1 MNFIKSRGTIL
12 LVSLLMF
19 SLISAFMSSASAGEI
34 AIFITADYFDDYN
47 VKTYSGSNGP
57 GMWLQDVGGGGSATY
72 KIVSDGG
79 RTFYKLESSDGVF
92 VKAILPY
99 YLFQV
104 YIGPVDYTFG
114 AFMKVDS
121 GEGGIIFRVQPVKID
136 GSYYLRKYYLATV
149 YKSSKK
155 VVLWYVDETQ
165 GPGAGPMLAQADV
178 PTSVDLDD
186 WFSLS
191 VTVKGSNIK
200 VSIGE
205 KQVINV
211 NDARLTYGS
220 VGLYTFQG
228 CAASFDSVGWWGYFS
243 QTTATTTV
251 TTAIT
256 STVTSPASTV
266 TETVTSIE
274 TTTVGGGT
282 VTETVTATTTATA
295 TAPAVTITQSKTTTE
310 ITTVTEKTVEKV
322 TETKTVTETE
332 LSTVTSTVTETRG
345 LGCLIATAAFGSE
358 LAPQVQ
364 LLRGFRDGFVLK
376 TFAGSSFMTAFNA
389 FYYSWSPYVAKAE
402 YENPLLRSFIRTS
415 IYPLIYSLELSRIA
429 AQPLSTVPELAVLVS
444 GIIASLLIGL
454 IYISPIAIALILIAR
469 RKCWRMP
476 RFKIT
481 YLFAALF
488 GSLAAFALAE
498 ITSSVSLMMLAS
510 ALTVLSFIA
519 LGASLP
525 ALAIGYASAVKAFRQ
540 NRET

>member
-1 MNFIKSRGTIL
+1 LNSVKTRRNIL

-19 SLISAFMSSASAGEI
+19 SLISAFMSSASAGEVLI
-34 AIFITADYFDDYN
+34 LITADDFDDYK
-47 VKTYSGSNGP
+47 VKTYSGSDGP
-57 GMWLQDVGGGGSATY
+57 GMWLQDIGGGGSATY

-99 YLFQV
+99 YL
-104 YIGPVDYTFG
+104 YPIYMGLVDYTFG
-114 AFMKVDS
+114 ALMKVDS
-121 GEGGIIFRVQPVKID
+121 GEGGIIFRVQPVKI
-136 GSYYLRKYYLATV
+136 GESYYLRKYYLATV

-165 GPGAGPMLAQADV
+165 GPGAGPVLAQADV
-178 PTSVDLDD
+178 PTSVDLDN

-205 KQVINV
+205 KQLINV
-211 NDARLTYGS
+211 NDARLTYGT
-220 VGLYTFQG
+220 VGLYTFKG
-228 CAASFDSVGWWGYFS
+228 CAASFDSVGWWGYVS

-251 TTAIT
+251 TTTIT
-256 STVTSPASTV
+256 STVTSSAGTV
-266 TETVTSIE
+266 TETVTATE

-282 VTETVTATTTATA
+282 VTETLTATTTATT
-295 TAPAVTITQSKTTTE
+295 TAPAETITQTKT
-310 ITTVTEKTVEKV
+310 IMVTEKTVEKV
-322 TETKTVTETE
+322 TETKTVTETKR
-332 LSTVTSTVTETRG
+332 STVTSTVTEMKG
-345 LGCLIATAAFGSE
+345 LKCLIATAAFGSE
-358 LAPQVQ
+358 LAPQVL

-376 TFAGSSFMTAFNA
+376 TFAGSSFMAAFNA

-402 YENPLLRSFIRTS
+402 YEGPLLRSFIRAS

-454 IYISPIAIALILIAR
+454 IYISPIAIAVTLIAR
-469 RKCWRMP
+469 RKGWRMP

-481 YLFAALF
+481 YLFAALL

-525 ALAIGYASAVKAFRQ
+525 ALAIGYASGIKAFRQ